1 MLQIDYRYFVR
12 KNIFVASAV
21 LASFTAVL
29 LQTEREGRTGEYWP
43 EVMAVRTERTQKRP
57 RANISQYDSS

>member
-1 MLQIDYRYFVR
+1 MLQIDYWYFLR

-29 LQTEREGRTGEYWP
+29 LQTEREGRAGEYWP
-43 EVMAVRTERTQKRP
+43 EIMAEPSAHKNDRRSIFPSTT
-57 RANISQYDSS
+57 RAS